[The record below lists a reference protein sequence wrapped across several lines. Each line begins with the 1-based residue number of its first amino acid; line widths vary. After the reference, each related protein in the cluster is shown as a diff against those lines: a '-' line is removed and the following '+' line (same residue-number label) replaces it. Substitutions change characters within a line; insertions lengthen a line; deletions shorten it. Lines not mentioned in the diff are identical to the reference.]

1 MKIKVKE
8 KFVDSISGKKIYAN
22 KAENTT
28 NGLNIDDSISSLS
41 STIKTK

>member
-28 NGLNIDDSISSLS
+28 NV
-41 STIKTK
+41 